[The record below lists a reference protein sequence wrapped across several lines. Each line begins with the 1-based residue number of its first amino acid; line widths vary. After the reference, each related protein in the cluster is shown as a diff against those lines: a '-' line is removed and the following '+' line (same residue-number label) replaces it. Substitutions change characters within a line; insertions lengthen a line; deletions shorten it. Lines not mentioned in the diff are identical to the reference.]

1 MRKCVS
7 STMCKDIPKRTI
19 MTVGVCV
26 VPMLSV
32 LDI

>member
-19 MTVGVCV
+19 AVGVV
-26 VPMLSV
+26 GVALMLSV
-32 LDI
+32 YNI